1 MESPKVEIE
10 SQSCVVANGLTSD
23 LNYLLISQSLNPSS
37 QAYRGQR
44 VKFMSQ
50 LVKAKSWLTGTI

>member
-1 MESPKVEIE
+1 MLDVDPPRDFDTADRLSTE
-10 SQSCVVANGLTSD
+10 
-23 LNYLLISQSLNPSS
+23 
-37 QAYRGQR
+37 AYRDQR

>member
-23 LNYLLISQSLNPSS
+23 LNYLLRSQSLMP
-37 QAYRGQR
+37 
-44 VKFMSQ
+44 
-50 LVKAKSWLTGTI
+50 GTSLM